1 MSEAAFWRQ
10 HVLRQRNPHRE
21 TAKQHGEDDNDAG
34 ENGLGVFGCGQ
45 VDRGHQLTAGGSLGS
60 SWSYRLAFPV
70 GIQMLLTVL
79 QLVVRLVAVQRLA
92 LDGTLHVLKACCEE
106 GRWWLR
112 AGGTYSDDG
121 AFPHLY
127 ILSEGVSNHQVRHRH
142 HGNAKGK
149 VCKVN
154 VQHDP
159 GLVTSQA
166 KVRQTG
172 SISVG
177 VRSHG
182 EESGH
187 GEAGGPQQGRERQR
201 AREGGRPVRLLPQNH
216 AQSVQSDDGHRLQGH
231 DDEARAGQMEG
242 KAEALGHAVRSARV
256 QEEHQRKHGSS
267 HAADEKVAEGQVQD
281 HEVKVGAELAKYR
294 IEEGE
299 EHHQVAVRAQAEDED
314 EEKGAKG
321 QRGGVDHGPAA
332 RCLSAI
338 EDLLPWHIH
347 QV

>member
-1 MSEAAFWRQ
+1 
-10 HVLRQRNPHRE
+10 
-21 TAKQHGEDDNDAG
+21 
-34 ENGLGVFGCGQ
+34 
-45 VDRGHQLTAGGSLGS
+45 
-60 SWSYRLAFPV
+60 
-70 GIQMLLTVL
+70 MLLTIL

-106 GRWWLR
+106 RRCWLR
-112 AGGTYSDDG
+112 AGGIYSDDG
-121 AFPHLY
+121 AFPHVH
-127 ILSEGVSNHQVRHRH
+127 ILSEGVSNHQVRRRH

-172 SISVG
+172 PVSVW
-177 VRSHG
+177 VCSHG
-182 EESGH
+182 EESSH
-187 GEAGGPQQGRERQR
+187 GEAGGPQQGSERQR
-201 AREGGRPVRLLPQNH
+201 AWEGGSLVRLLPQNH

-231 DDEARAGQMEG
+231 NDEAWAGQMEG
-242 KAEALGHAVRSARV
+242 KAEALGHAVCSTRI
-256 QEEHQRKHGSS
+256 QEEHQCKHGSR
-267 HAADEKVAEGQVQD
+267 HAADEKVAKGQVED
-281 HEVKVGAELAKYR
+281 HEVKVGAELAKHR
-294 IEEGE
+294 IEERE
-299 EHHQVAVRAQAEDED
+299 EHHEVAVRAQAEDED

-347 QV
+347 QVWWCNSGVHCNFNDLQWTSE